1 MKTIEFTD
9 EEANALVQLLDI
21 AVKAAGLSVAQ
32 AASVL
37 VAKFGGPS
45 GPPQTVVDEPL
56 FDEEEASIEPPT
68 PEGE

>member
-37 VAKFGGPS
+37 VAKFGDQS
-45 GPPQTVVDEPL
+45 GPPQTVMSAPQFAEA
-56 FDEEEASIEPPT
+56 EASIEPPT
-68 PEGE
+68 SEEE